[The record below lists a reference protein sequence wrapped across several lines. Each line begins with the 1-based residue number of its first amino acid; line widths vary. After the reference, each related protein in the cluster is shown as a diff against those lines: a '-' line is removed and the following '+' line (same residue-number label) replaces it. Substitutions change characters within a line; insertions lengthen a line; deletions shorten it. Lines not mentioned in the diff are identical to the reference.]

1 MNRTVF
7 WVGALALLALA
18 ARPSRAESIA
28 WAYDWSKSTDA
39 IAGDAGNTGG
49 VSFTSFKG
57 VLAGDQSIHA
67 TTMAAFISTSAAKP
81 DTYSGEAYHM
91 VLNLTDQASGQAG
104 QLTFTGHLF
113 GSVSLT
119 GGAKL
124 TNTFET
130 PLTESL
136 TLGGHLFTVT
146 IGPFFAPKVAN
157 GGSDGFIDAS
167 VEVGGHGGTGAPP
180 PPPPPSDP
188 DAPPP
193 KPSPTP
199 EPASLVLACAAL
211 PLLALLRRPRG
222 RGPTPLPA

>member
-1 MNRTVF
+1 VNRIVF

-18 ARPSRAESIA
+18 ARPVRAESIA

-67 TTMAAFISTSAAKP
+67 TTMAAFISASAVKP

-91 VLNLTDQASGQAG
+91 VLDLTDQASGQSG
-104 QLTFTGHLF
+104 QLTFTGRLF
-113 GSVSLT
+113 GSVSVA

-136 TLGGHLFTVT
+136 KLGANLYTVT
-146 IGPFFAPKVAN
+146 IGPFFAPKAAN

-167 VEVGGHGGTGAPP
+167 VRIGAAGPLPP
-180 PPPPPSDP
+180 PPPPLTDP
-188 DAPPP
+188 DQPPP
-193 KPSPTP
+193 TGGHTP

-211 PLLALLRRPRG
+211 PLVALLRRPRG
-222 RGPTPLPA
+222 RGPTPAPA